1 MAPLKQAL
9 GSRGGV
15 VREQDGFEVFYG
27 TKPKPAKAKQ
37 DSRDGFDIFYGIQS
51 RDRAVNRAAAPAE
64 RAGPDP
70 GAAAATAALAAAAAL
85 LAGDAVATNSGTAE
99 DEVVAQEGQ
108 QRLGGSGTGG
118 PGDAAAADRTT
129 AAASAQNEQETTA
142 CTEAA
147 TEAAPFEAPA
157 DSPRRGAAKDGYAPA
172 SPLASS
178 TRSVIGDLRGVETY
192 SMCGRSPPPV
202 TIPSSVA
209 SYSMATPQASFV
221 PPTEQPPEQPGSQQ
235 PQQAALGPAR
245 KLAPAVPPIPGVAA
259 AAATGM
265 APPALSTPGGQWRLQ
280 GSPPPSTSAGAQPT
294 QSGPVAV
301 TSWRYLQASPASPAA
316 MLPRPVQP
324 ATVSGQYRLA

>member
-70 GAAAATAALAAAAAL
+70 VGAAAATAALAAAAAL

-99 DEVVAQEGQ
+99 DEVVAQ
-108 QRLGGSGTGG
+108 
-118 PGDAAAADRTT
+118 
-129 AAASAQNEQETTA
+129 
-142 CTEAA
+142 
-147 TEAAPFEAPA
+147 
-157 DSPRRGAAKDGYAPA
+157 DGYAPA

-259 AAATGM
+259 ATATGM